1 MSVSRWETQ
10 KQTYLN
16 EVPPHHV
23 EQSDFHLHWMEIH
36 VRLNLE
42 ISHCLK
48 FDDVRVMTMYLSR
61 NVKGCAILKLD
72 AASDI
77 QIQFISFKVSTA
89 KSYIF
94 KLLAVH
100 NIGPTTY

>member
-1 MSVSRWETQ
+1 
-10 KQTYLN
+10 
-16 EVPPHHV
+16 
-23 EQSDFHLHWMEIH
+23 MEIH
-36 VRLNLE
+36 VRLSLE

-48 FDDVRVMTMYLSR
+48 FDDLRVMTMYLSR

-77 QIQFISFKVSTA
+77 QIQFVSFKVSTA

-94 KLLAVH
+94 KFLAVH